1 MEISCQKC
9 KSKFRI
15 ADDKIQPDRTTT
27 LRCPRCKA
35 GIVIGAKPLSGALP
49 SSEPE
54 PAGNEAAPAACEGY
68 ADTPFDFT
76 EEEGKTA
83 LICEESPEVI
93 KKVSEVLKIMEYHIT
108 EAESTRDALKRMRYH
123 DYDLVVVNESF
134 DTANPDDN
142 GVLIYLERLGMA
154 VRRKVFVAMISR
166 RYRTMDQFMAFSKSV
181 NMIINSRNL
190 NQIGGILGRGLTER
204 DLFYRVF
211 NESLEAVGR
220 N

>member
-1 MEISCQKC
+1 MEIICKTC

-15 ADDKIQPDRTTT
+15 ADDKIRPDRTAT

-35 GIVIGAKPLSGALP
+35 AIVVGANPLPAAP
-49 SSEPE
+49 PASELE
-54 PAGNEAAPAACEGY
+54 PACVEAAPASLEGY
-68 ADTPFDFT
+68 TDSPFNFV

-93 KKVSEVLKIMEYHIT
+93 KKVCEVLKIMEYHIT
-108 EAESTRDALKRMRYH
+108 EAENTRDALKRMRYH
-123 DYDLVVVNESF
+123 DYDLVIVNEAF

-142 GVLIYLERLGMA
+142 GVLIYLERLSMA
-154 VRRKVFVAMISR
+154 VRRKTFVAMISR

-211 NESLEAVGR
+211 NDSLEAVGR
-220 N
+220 A

>member
-35 GIVIGAKPLSGALP
+35 GIVISAKPLSGALP